1 MEEAIQARL
10 QEAETACNGLE
21 ADQSKLQQKIEEI
34 EKENSKTYEELKKL
48 KAELADS
55 EEQYHNLQKRILG
68 DQRQDLFH
76 RPLVEASARRN
87 TLLSSASPM
96 KAPSHRHGLGSF
108 PESFPKQPQQQH
120 QQPQYQRQQQQQQQQ
135 QQQHRLHQPVDFGF
149 NSSMSFR
156 DVCRQESTSGGGT
169 SHEPRNSSNT
179 GLVEHMSSK
188 RKPMFTPGMF
198 GAGRVTKKR
207 MS

>member
-1 MEEAIQARL
+1 MTPPEILQASETALNTWVEQKVLEFREKGKLQSELVARQKKMEEAIQARL

-120 QQPQYQRQQQQQQQQ
+120 QQPHYIN
-135 QQQHRLHQPVDFGF
+135 PW
-149 NSSMSFR
+149 
-156 DVCRQESTSGGGT
+156 T
-169 SHEPRNSSNT
+169 
-179 GLVEHMSSK
+179 LVSI
-188 RKPMFTPGMF
+188 P
-198 GAGRVTKKR
+198 A
-207 MS
+207 